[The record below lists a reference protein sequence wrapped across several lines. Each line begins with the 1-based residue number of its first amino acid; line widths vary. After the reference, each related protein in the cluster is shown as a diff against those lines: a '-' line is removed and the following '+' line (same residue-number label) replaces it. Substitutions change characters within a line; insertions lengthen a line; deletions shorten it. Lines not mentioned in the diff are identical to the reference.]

1 MRRARSPDKTRELL
15 DGTPPLLRDGKV
27 ERRRQGNAEIVLS
40 PRRGATG
47 GPAERFGHPGGPS
60 RRRGWTEEER
70 IYRCAT
76 TKGRA
81 PQRTDRAAWG
91 PKIRPASPVAALS
104 AMSTPAQRMVA
115 AQLLPNGVIDP
126 RVIAAMSEIPREE
139 FLSGRLRRHAYENR
153 ALAIQCGQTISQP
166 LVVALMTQAAAARP
180 EGNPLHAPP
189 GSGHPQ
195 T

>member
-1 MRRARSPDKTRELL
+1 MRRARSPDKTRPLL
-15 DGTPPLLRDGKV
+15 YGAAPLLRDGKV

-91 PKIRPASPVAALS
+91 GTSSPWSWSRPSPSMPPRLCHGWATPTSRWRSPTAHS
-104 AMSTPAQRMVA
+104 AGLPARRTTSSWSR
-115 AQLLPNGVIDP
+115 PP
-126 RVIAAMSEIPREE
+126 RPDYQHRWSNSWLKEA
-139 FLSGRLRRHAYENR
+139 GW
-153 ALAIQCGQTISQP
+153 
-166 LVVALMTQAAAARP
+166 
-180 EGNPLHAPP
+180 
-189 GSGHPQ
+189 
-195 T
+195 

>member
-1 MRRARSPDKTRELL
+1 MRRARSPDKTRPLL
-15 DGTPPLLRDGKV
+15 YGAAPLLRDGKV

-81 PQRTDRAAWG
+81 PQRTDRAARG
-91 PKIRPASPVAALS
+91 PKTRPASPVAPLS
-104 AMSTPAQRMVA
+104 AIITPARRLVA
-115 AQLLPNGVIDP
+115 EDLLPNAVSDP
-126 RVIAAMSEIPREE
+126 RGIEE
-139 FLSGRLRRHAYENR
+139 S
-153 ALAIQCGQTISQP
+153 
-166 LVVALMTQAAAARP
+166 
-180 EGNPLHAPP
+180 
-189 GSGHPQ
+189 
-195 T
+195 